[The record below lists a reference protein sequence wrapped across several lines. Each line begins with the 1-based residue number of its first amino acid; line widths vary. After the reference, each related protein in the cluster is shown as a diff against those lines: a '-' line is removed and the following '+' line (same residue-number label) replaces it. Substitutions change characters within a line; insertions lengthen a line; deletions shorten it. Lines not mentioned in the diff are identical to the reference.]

1 MCLSDPNELKGH
13 EDQVEFWIIFNA
25 SIEEAERNIGEGVDE
40 EPCLEIVHCDYFP
53 LKDVPR
59 IVASSYFDERY
70 IELHDRIGKV
80 CDIADQVNDL
90 AVEVN

>member
-1 MCLSDPNELKGH
+1 MYPELWLPPKSKNE
-13 EDQVEFWIIFNA
+13 
-25 SIEEAERNIGEGVDE
+25 RMNIVISM
-40 EPCLEIVHCDYFP
+40 L
-53 LKDVPR
+53 
-59 IVASSYFDERY
+59 YFDERY